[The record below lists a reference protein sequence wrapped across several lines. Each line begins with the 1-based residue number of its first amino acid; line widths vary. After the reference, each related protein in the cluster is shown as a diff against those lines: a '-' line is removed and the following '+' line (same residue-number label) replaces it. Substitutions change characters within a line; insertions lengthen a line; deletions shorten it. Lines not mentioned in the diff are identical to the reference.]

1 MINTKTAA
9 LALILLAIIAFPV
22 VLTFANAQT
31 NQSVEEN
38 LVAMAQGAGNQVQT
52 LITKIYTDPNATQ
65 KIENANLMDQFEG
78 NATLYQAEGLAKLSN
93 AQEALAN
100 SQYNS
105 ASDSALQALDI
116 FRSSYSSIEVIL
128 EAAGIPIDTSISNQE
143 LIDAIER
150 ELQRVETLKEI
161 LPSNTSKDTFDL
173 LDNAKEKLLE
183 AKTSTLK
190 GETDTAQAQFVEA
203 KQFITQIYQYL
214 KTEAQQ
220 SNTWRLNEY
229 CQKLQQQIQERF
241 SYGKQNGIDF
251 TAALAAKGYQS
262 ETQFMQAIQAK
273 IQNAQ
278 SQGGIQNAIQE
289 CELINQ
295 MVQQMQQ
302 SLNQEINSQQQNQ
315 GGTSGGGVGGD
326 GNSSN
331 STALGGNNSNGNG
344 TKGGNR

>member
-1 MINTKTAA
+1 MLNTKTAA
-9 LALILLAIIAFPV
+9 LALLLLAIIAFPV

-31 NQSVEEN
+31 SHSVEEN
-38 LVAMAQGAGNQVQT
+38 LVSLSQEAGNQVQT
-52 LITKIYTDPNATQ
+52 LIAKVYADPNATQ
-65 KIENANLMDQFEG
+65 KLENANLMDQFEG
-78 NATLYQAEGLAKLSN
+78 NATLYQTEGLAKLSN

-100 SQYNS
+100 SQYTS
-105 ASDSALQALDI
+105 ASDSALQALDV
-116 FRSSYSSIEVIL
+116 FRSTYSSLQSLL
-128 EAAGIPIDTSISNQE
+128 EAAGVPVDASLGNQE
-143 LIDAIER
+143 LLDAIER

-161 LPSNTSKDTFDL
+161 LPTNASQDILIT
-173 LDNAKEKLLE
+173 LDNAKERLLE
-183 AKTSTLK
+183 AKTSALN
-190 GETDTAQAQFVEA
+190 GEIETAQTQFVEA

-241 SYGKQNGIDF
+241 SYGKQNGVDF
-251 TAALAAKGYQS
+251 TAALAARGYQS
-262 ETQFMQAIQAK
+262 ETQFIQALQAK

-278 SQGGIQNAIQE
+278 NQGDIQDAIQE

-315 GGTSGGGVGGD
+315 GSTSGGGVGGD
-326 GNSSN
+326 GSSNN
-331 STALGGNNSNGNG
+331 STAIGGNNSNGNG
-344 TKGGNR
+344 TKGGNK